1 MLLTALQPTSRCM
14 HRENLGSMIQRVVTC
29 PPSSSQPGAIQPAG
43 VCKGIIWALWRNPCY
58 LSFGHQS
65 VPSLVP
71 HNQQVYANGE
81 CGLRRAMPILRA
93 PHCLQP
99 YSQPAGACKGC
110 RVIPILITPTACSPA
125 INQHV
130 NAKGQLKLSTAMC
143 CYPSLHHQSVN
154 SLAPH
159 NQQV

>member
-1 MLLTALQPTSRCM
+1 MLLAAWQPTSRYM
-14 HRENLGSMIQRVVTC
+14 HRENLGSVIQRVVTC

-43 VCKGIIWALWRNPCY
+43 VCKGRIWALWRNPCY

-65 VPSLVP
+65 VPSLAP

-81 CGLRRAMPILRA
+81 CGLCRAMPILRA

-110 RVIPILITPTACSPA
+110 RVIPILITPRCSQPCNQPA
-125 INQHV
+125 REC
-130 NAKGQLKLSTAMC
+130 KGTVEVKHSNVLLPFLT
-143 CYPSLHHQSVN
+143 PSVS
-154 SLAPH
+154 
-159 NQQV
+159 